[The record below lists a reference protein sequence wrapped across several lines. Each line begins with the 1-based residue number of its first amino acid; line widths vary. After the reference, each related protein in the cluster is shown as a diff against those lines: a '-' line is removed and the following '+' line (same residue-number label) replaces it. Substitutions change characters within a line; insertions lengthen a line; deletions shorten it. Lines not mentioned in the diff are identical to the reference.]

1 MTIITNWS
9 NEQILLKNICMKKGV
24 IAEAEVG
31 RIDEDYSLIRYLGQV
46 FNFRD
51 VIINNSGYPII
62 AVDNTTT
69 TLYRLILEYYS
80 KYDMKLKDILQNK
93 DYEINHISKDKLDNR
108 LCNLEIVTHQNNIR
122 HSKGLEYEVVM
133 SSKQLQM
140 VQRKSIDSKQQII
153 DKAYLMRVSGLFY
166 KAIGNNEINEKILKN
181 AYIVI
186 NSFRYATN
194 SMGTPEASLFA
205 TTRFPILPQLY
216 KILPTFHTNY
226 IEKLIYKHNQ
236 YIFKVVTDSNQ
247 KLLYRSIDRYPY
259 IKQILSKYKILD
271 REAPSNN
278 IMLEFHQK
286 IYEKNQYTVESN
298 GDILLTISIKSSIK
312 SRGKHKAFL
321 ILYYLGILERK
332 ANLSNNVAI
341 TIQNKKYVHIPSF
354 IKIVPLTE
362 SHIKAINVKCKELVQ
377 LNYNSIRYFTIRE
390 AFGEEI
396 ADTLYNHN
404 PKCKNHYYYGVRAKA
419 DIISILKKDETHF
432 KSGFISKDKIV
443 YEVKQLNKN
452 RKQNGANYSKIYKSF
467 YRFVSSLFLYN
478 KEIKETLEQ
487 LDLTYISLTTQIIQ
501 NIKQHQKQN
510 NIPDTTNTLKP
521 NQKVIVLKKLI
532 K

>member
-1 MTIITNWS
+1 
-9 NEQILLKNICMKKGV
+9 MKKGV

-133 SSKQLQM
+133 SLKQLQM

-194 SMGTPEASLFA
+194 SMGTSKASLNA
-205 TTRFPILPQLY
+205 IAGVPSRLTTP
-216 KILPTFHTNY
+216 KILTVFHTNF
-226 IEKLIYKHNQ
+226 IKELIQKHNL
-236 YIFKVVTDSNQ
+236 YIFKVVTDRNL

-271 REAPSNN
+271 REVVSSN
-278 IMLEFHQK
+278 ILLEFYQK
-286 IYEKNQYTVESN
+286 IYNQNKFTIATN
-298 GDILLTISIKSSIK
+298 GDILLTISIKSSINA
-312 SRGKHKAFL
+312 RGKHKAFL
-321 ILYYLGILERK
+321 ILYYLGILQRK
-332 ANLSNNVAI
+332 ANISINFNH
-341 TIQNKKYVHIPSF
+341 IQPINYKEKYEHTPSF
-354 IKIVPLTE
+354 IKVVALTE
-362 SHIKAINVKCKELVQ
+362 SYLKAINVKCKELVQ
-377 LNYNSIRYFTIRE
+377 LNYNSIRYFTSRE
-390 AFGEEI
+390 DFGEEI
-396 ADTLYNHN
+396 ADTLYNN
-404 PKCKNHYYYGVRAKA
+404 NKKCKSHYYYGVRAKA

-443 YEVKQLNKN
+443 YEVKQINKL
-452 RKQNGANYSKIYKSF
+452 RKQKGANYSKIYKSF

-478 KEIKETLEQ
+478 NEVKEILEQ
-487 LDLTYISLTTQIIQ
+487 LDLSYINLTTQIIQ
-501 NIKQHQKQN
+501 NIKLYQKQN
-510 NIPDTTNTLKP
+510 DIPNTTNTLKP